1 MVVFNDFFK
10 QLITKVNV
18 DLEKFYDEELK
29 ERDYTSS
36 FYKKLHFEVKDYLL
50 SGGKRFRP
58 LLFFL
63 SYLGYNNSLNSE
75 EDFKNFD
82 VSNVL
87 HLASS
92 IELFHS
98 FLLIHDDIVDRDD
111 YRRGKPTV
119 HKRIE
124 KLLPKG
130 FTKPEDLGII
140 AGDLVL
146 MHAFKLLLKSNI
158 GSDKKVLVQNFIL
171 ERMINTLIGQSYDL
185 LDVNKNIESTSFENV
200 LFVMTYKTSRYT
212 IFLPLALGALLN
224 GYSLKDNPE
233 EFEKFEEISNLLGVA
248 FHLKK
253 DLQGIYSNEKYV
265 DSSLKS
271 DIELGKKTLLMK
283 WLYDVLDDKEKLF
296 LNSKLGSKISEEDHN
311 KIKKLLEEKGIKS
324 RVEKYIVELLE
335 DSKKEIEKLNMNSV
349 GKKYLLELTEFLL

>member
-1 MVVFNDFFK
+1 MGLFLNDFFK
-10 QLITKVNV
+10 SLIEKVNEN
-18 DLEKFYDEELK
+18 LTFFYDEELK

-36 FYKKLHFEVKDYLL
+36 FYRKLHSEIKDYLL

-63 SYLGYNNSLNSE
+63 SYLGYKKDLDENFESLDNV
-75 EDFKNFD
+75 K
-82 VSNVL
+82 NVL
-87 HLASS
+87 NVASS

-98 FLLIHDDIVDRDD
+98 FLLIHDDIIDRDEF
-111 YRRGKPTV
+111 RRGKPTV

-124 KLLPKG
+124 KILPKG
-130 FTKPEDLGII
+130 LSQPEDLGII

-146 MHAFKLLLKSNI
+146 MHAFKLLLKDNI
-158 GSDKKVLVQNFIL
+158 DDKYKVKLEKFIL
-171 ERMINTLIGQSYDL
+171 ESMINTLIGQSYDIY
-185 LDVNKNIESTSFENV
+185 DVNKSIENTSFENV

-224 GYSLKDNPE
+224 DVDKE
-233 EFEKFEEISNLLGVA
+233 EFEKFEEISNLLGIA

-253 DLQGIYSNEKYV
+253 DLQGIYSNEKY
-265 DSSLKS
+265 SSSVLKS

-283 WLYDVLDDKEKLF
+283 WLYDVLDEDDKVF
-296 LNSKLGSKISEEDHN
+296 LNSKLGTKISKEDHE

-324 RVEKYIVELLE
+324 RIEKYIVELVE
-335 DSKKEIEKLNMNSV
+335 DSKKEIEKLNMNSK
-349 GKKYLLELTEFLL
+349 GKKYFLELVEFLL

>member
-1 MVVFNDFFK
+1 MVVLNDFFK
-10 QLITKVNV
+10 ELISKVNN
-18 DLEKFYDEELK
+18 DLESFYDEELK

-36 FYKKLHFEVKDYLL
+36 FYRKLHSEIKDYLL

-63 SYLGYNNSLNSE
+63 SYLGYNKNINSE
-75 EDFKNFD
+75 EEFKNFNIND
-82 VSNVL
+82 VL

-130 FTKPEDLGII
+130 FTQPEDLGIM

-158 GSDKKVLVQNFIL
+158 DSDKKVEAEKFIL
-171 ERMINTLIGQSYDL
+171 ESMINTLIGQSYDL
-185 LDVNKNIESTSFENV
+185 LDVNKTIESTSFENV
-200 LFVMTYKTSRYT
+200 LFIMTYKTSRYT

-224 GYSLKDNPE
+224 DVDKN

-253 DLQGIYSNEKYV
+253 DFLGIYSNEKYS

-271 DIELGKKTLLMK
+271 DIEMGKKTLLMK
-283 WLYDVLDDKEKLF
+283 WLYDVLDDDEKMF
-296 LNSKLGSKISEEDHN
+296 LNSKLGSKISFEDHE
-311 KIKKLLEEKGIKS
+311 KIKKLLEDKGIKS

-335 DSKKEIEKLNMNSV
+335 DSKKEIEKLNMNSF
-349 GKKYLLELTEFLL
+349 GKKYLLELTQFLL